1 MGEEHLGVFI
11 GADRVAVDEE
21 HGPDRWVGRHIKER
35 ATAES
40 WVDHLAESGEASM
53 SQPME
58 KSAEKRLGLPRIPDL
73 MTSSTA

>member
-40 WVDHLAESGEASM
+40 WVDHLAESGEAEMVSN
-53 SQPME
+53 
-58 KSAEKRLGLPRIPDL
+58 
-73 MTSSTA
+73 